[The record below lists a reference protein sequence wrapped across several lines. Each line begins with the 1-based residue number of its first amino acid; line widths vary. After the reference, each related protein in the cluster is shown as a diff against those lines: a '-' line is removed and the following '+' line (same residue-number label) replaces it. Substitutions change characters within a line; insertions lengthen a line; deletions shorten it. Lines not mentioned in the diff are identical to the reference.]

1 MVKPNDPMLV
11 PRTITGRIAALL
23 LIISILYSNG
33 AKAQQP
39 WQRLTDPAAKEV
51 AAEFVNPPTAYANT
65 VTWGWDGPMSREV
78 IRKDLDSLYRLGFRA
93 VTIEA
98 GYHMPVAYLSDGWF
112 QLIKEA
118 VAAAKARNMRVWIID
133 EGKYPSGFAG
143 GLFSRERPDLRMQA
157 LVSKRITL
165 TAGQSFSMKVTSP
178 VFSAVAF
185 NKNDSSCKT
194 VDVHSGELSF
204 TADGADWE
212 LLLVQPQFKTSVT
225 RSVNN
230 PAGGKDTTNALCDY
244 LSAAAVRQ
252 FLNFTHEQY
261 KKYIGDEFGKTVL
274 GFRGDEP
281 DFAFIPW
288 TPSMLQEFKQRK
300 GYDVQPYLA
309 TFFLPKLSDEQK
321 RIKADYWD
329 VWSDL
334 FGQHFF
340 QQQADWCAANNLEY
354 MVHLN
359 HDDAMVGL
367 VRSEGDFYKD
377 FRSVQIPGIDVI
389 WHQMWPGM
397 VADFPKYASSAAHLF
412 GRPRALS
419 ESFAAFNP
427 APNLQQARVIV
438 NQQLVR
444 GINLFEFMFFASTS
458 GGRGGAR
465 GYMADTAF
473 HTMMAY
479 ANRAAYLLAQG
490 KPAAQIAVY
499 FPTTSLWLGYNNAEQ
514 STMGLAKALG
524 TAQLD
529 FDFIDDYSII
539 NGTLRQGSLVNK
551 SGQLYRVVL
560 IPSVITLSN
569 EVLKKL
575 QAFAKGGGKV
585 IFTGNQPALSVGKSF
600 LKATPAPAMP
610 WAQQMK
616 EDAVPADLPWD
627 VNFNR
632 PAPAVRYLHR
642 TWKDAELFFFF
653 NEGDQPFNQQV
664 TLQANGEVQEWDL
677 QNGSI
682 KTYNQVQHQK
692 ATSSIDLQLAPYE
705 GKLLVVVKK

>member
-1 MVKPNDPMLV
+1 MLV
-11 PRTITGRIAALL
+11 PRTITYRTASLL
-23 LIISILYSNG
+23 LIIFLLYLNG
-33 AKAQQP
+33 AQAQQP
-39 WQRLTDPAAKEV
+39 WQRLTEPAAKEV
-51 AAEFVNPPTAYANT
+51 AAAFGNPPTAYANT

-78 IRKDLDSLYRLGFRA
+78 IQKDLDSLYRLGFRA

-98 GYHMPVAYLSDGWF
+98 GYHMPVAYLSTGWF

-157 LVSKRITL
+157 LVNKRITIA
-165 TAGQSFSMKVTSP
+165 AGQSFSMKAASP
-178 VFSAVAF
+178 VFSAIAF
-185 NKNDSSCKT
+185 NKKDSSCKT
-194 VDVHSGELSF
+194 VALHSGELSF

-212 LLLVQPQFKTSVT
+212 LFLVQPQFKTSVT

-230 PAGGKDTTNALCDY
+230 PSGGKDTTNALCDY

-288 TPSMLQEFKQRK
+288 TPSMLPEFKQRK

-334 FGQHFF
+334 FGKNFF

-367 VRSEGDFYKD
+367 VKSEGDFYKD

-389 WHQMWPGM
+389 WHQMWPGI

-427 APNLQQARVIV
+427 APTLQQAKVIV

-444 GINLFEFMFFASTS
+444 GINLFEFMFFASTA

-465 GYMADTAF
+465 GYMADKAF
-473 HTMMAY
+473 SALMAY

-514 STMGLAKALG
+514 STMGLAKELG
-524 TAQLD
+524 AAQFD
-529 FDFIDDYSII
+529 FDFIDDYSIV
-539 NGTLRQGSLVNK
+539 NSALQQGRLVNK
-551 SGQLYRVVL
+551 SGQAYRVVL
-560 IPSVITLSN
+560 VPSVITLSN

-585 IFTGNQPALSVGKSF
+585 LFTGNLPALSVGKNF
-600 LKATPAPAMP
+600 LQAAPAPAIT
-610 WAQQMK
+610 WAQQTK
-616 EDAVPADLPWD
+616 ENGVLANLPWD
-627 VNFNR
+627 VNYNR
-632 PAPAVRYLHR
+632 PAPSIRYLHR
-642 TWKDAELFFFF
+642 TLKGAQLFFFF
-653 NEGDQPFNQQV
+653 NESDQPFNQPV

-677 QNGSI
+677 ENGSI
-682 KTYNQVQHQK
+682 KTVNQVQRQK
-692 ATSSIDLQLAPYE
+692 TTSSFTMQLAPYE
-705 GKLLVVVKK
+705 SKVLVVVNK